1 MHERKKKA
9 NKNIDCTVN
18 KADEHRVPKPV
29 TLLVKSVFYS
39 NETVQDG

>member
-1 MHERKKKA
+1 MKERKKA
-9 NKNIDCTVN
+9 NKDLDCSVN
-18 KADEHRVPKPV
+18 KADEHRVPKHV